1 MIEFSLEFRAR
12 IPYKHAAESCL
23 LEVRMKRIL
32 LLLLTVLS
40 FGLALAELSPEAQQL
55 LDTAK
60 IAQIEAR
67 QSNPKG
73 NIDQAAWRKAADA
86 AEAAVKAAPREAGP
100 LRLRAQVYT
109 EIKFWVR
116 AESSWRALFNA
127 TQDNVTVEDRAGMSE
142 TLFNLGYNQ
151 YQSGDL
157 EGAYKRFAEASE
169 NAPEAARNEIW
180 QGRILLERGDA
191 RGALPHWDRA
201 VKLEPANATSK
212 YFLLISQKSVN
223 YGEAAVSAF
232 TLGYKAFEV
241 KKYDDALQQFRIATV
256 SAPAFLEAQRMLGR
270 TALELNL
277 PDDAIPALETVAKL
291 EGVNPTNKYN
301 LELAREMRLYGVAA
315 ARSFREGYDKYAKG
329 DKAAALAAFEAA
341 TSANPNYQKAW
352 AWLGRSKFETGDYRG
367 ASDAYGMAVKLDPN
381 DKDSQHWLRQA
392 KSRIK

>member
-1 MIEFSLEFRAR
+1 
-12 IPYKHAAESCL
+12 
-23 LEVRMKRIL
+23 MKRIL
-32 LLLLTVLS
+32 LLLLTLSS
-40 FGLALAELSPEAQQL
+40 FGMALAELSPEAQQL
-55 LDTAK
+55 LDTAI
-60 IAQIEAR
+60 IAQTEAR

-73 NIDQAAWRKAADA
+73 NIDQAAWRKAVDA
-86 AEAAVKAAPREAGP
+86 AEAAVKAAPLEDGP

-116 AESSWRALFNA
+116 AESSWRALFFA
-127 TQDNVTVEDRAGMSE
+127 TEDNVTPEDRAGLSE

-157 EGAYKRFAEASE
+157 EGAFKRFAEAGE
-169 NAPEAARNEIW
+169 ITPEVARNEIW
-180 QGRILLERGDA
+180 QGRILLERGDV

-201 VKLEPANATSK
+201 AKLEPANATSK

-223 YGEAAVSAF
+223 YGGAAVSAF
-232 TLGYKAFEV
+232 TLGYKAFEA
-241 KKYDDALQQFRIATV
+241 KKFEDALQQFRIASV

-277 PDDAIPALETVAKL
+277 PDDAIPAFETVAKL

-301 LELAREMRLYGVAA
+301 LELAREMRQYGPAA

-341 TSANPNYQKAW
+341 TGANPNYQKAW

-367 ASDAYGMAVKLDPN
+367 AADAYTVAVKLDPN